1 MMSLSPTHAGVRI
14 APDRRAA
21 VRAPLSGTVTLTV
34 RGRLVDAVAADVS
47 ATGIRLVARLEPQ
60 VGDEVSIVFF
70 LGGELVAS
78 VGTVCWTKRTKLG
91 LHAFGVHFRS
101 IEEDGAVALSDYCRR
116 GVS

>member
-1 MMSLSPTHAGVRI
+1 MMSLSPTRPAVRV

-47 ATGIRLVARLEPQ
+47 STGMRLVARLEPHH
-60 VGDEVSIVFF
+60 GDEVSIVFF

-101 IEEDGAVALSDYCRR
+101 VEEDGATALTAYCGR
-116 GVS
+116 GIS

>member
-1 MMSLSPTHAGVRI
+1 
-14 APDRRAA
+14 
-21 VRAPLSGTVTLTV
+21 
-34 RGRLVDAVAADVS
+34 
-47 ATGIRLVARLEPQ
+47 
-60 VGDEVSIVFF
+60 
-70 LGGELVAS
+70 